1 MAYIFDTNIFIRSK
15 NEMPMDIWPTFW
27 ERFREMVNS
36 DEIFTSITVK
46 DEIDKGKDELTEWLK
61 QNAPKSFYL
70 SLDADVMAQYTI
82 TQNWA
87 KSNSV
92 YTQTALNTF
101 ANVADAYLVAT
112 AAAKQMT
119 LVTYEGSSPNSKKR
133 VMIPDACN
141 ALGVRYC
148 DLNTV
153 LKEMGIRMKRILHT
167 KKHIDHQ
174 KN

>member
-27 ERFREMVNS
+27 ERFRDMVNS

-70 SLDADVMAQYTI
+70 SLDTDVMAQYTI

-153 LKEMGIRMKRILHT
+153 LKEMGIKI
-167 KKHIDHQ
+167 
-174 KN
+174 

>member
-27 ERFREMVNS
+27 AR
-36 DEIFTSITVK
+36 
-46 DEIDKGKDELTEWLK
+46 
-61 QNAPKSFYL
+61 
-70 SLDADVMAQYTI
+70 
-82 TQNWA
+82 
-87 KSNSV
+87 SNPL
-92 YTQTALNTF
+92 YNQQALNTF

-119 LVTYEGSSPNSKKR
+119 LVTYEVSSPFSKKR

-153 LKEMGIRMKRILHT
+153 LKEMGIKI
-167 KKHIDHQ
+167 
-174 KN
+174 

>member
-36 DEIFTSITVK
+36 GEIFTSVTVK
-46 DEIDKGKDELTEWLK
+46 DEIGRGKDELTEWLK

-70 SLDADVMAQYTI
+70 SLDADVLAQYTI

-92 YTQTALNTF
+92 YTQAALNTF

-112 AAAKQMT
+112 AAARQMT

-133 VMIPDACN
+133 VMIPDVCN

-153 LKEMGIRMKRILHT
+153 LREMGIKI
-167 KKHIDHQ
+167 
-174 KN
+174 

>member
-1 MAYIFDTNIFIRSK
+1 MVYIFDTNIFIRSK

-36 DEIFTSITVK
+36 DKIFTSITVK

-153 LKEMGIRMKRILHT
+153 LKEMGIKI
-167 KKHIDHQ
+167 
-174 KN
+174 

>member
-15 NEMPMDIWPTFW
+15 NEMPMDIWLTFW
-27 ERFREMVNS
+27 ERFRDMVNS
-36 DEIFTSITVK
+36 GEIFTSVTVK
-46 DEIDKGKDELTEWLK
+46 EEIDKGKDELTEWLR

-87 KSNSV
+87 KSNSL

-112 AAAKQMT
+112 AAAKNMT
-119 LVTYEGSSPNSKKR
+119 LVTYEGSNPNSKKR
-133 VMIPDACN
+133 VMIPDVCN

-153 LKEMGIRMKRILHT
+153 LREMGITI
-167 KKHIDHQ
+167 
-174 KN
+174 

>member
-1 MAYIFDTNIFIRSK
+1 MAYLFDTNIFIRSK

-36 DEIFTSITVK
+36 GDIFTSITVK

-119 LVTYEGSSPNSKKR
+119 LVTYEGPNPNSKKR

-153 LKEMGIRMKRILHT
+153 LKEMGII
-167 KKHIDHQ
+167 I
-174 KN
+174 

>member
-36 DEIFTSITVK
+36 GEIYTSITVK

-61 QNAPKSFYL
+61 QNASKSFYL
-70 SLDADVMAQYTI
+70 NLDADVMAQYTL

-87 KSNSV
+87 RSNSI
-92 YTQTALNTF
+92 YTQAALNTF

-112 AAAKQMT
+112 AAAKQLT
-119 LVTYEGSSPNSKKR
+119 LVTYEGSNPNSKKR
-133 VMIPDACN
+133 VMIPDVCI

-153 LKEMGIRMKRILHT
+153 LREMKI
-167 KKHIDHQ
+167 HI
-174 KN
+174 

>member
-70 SLDADVMAQYTI
+70 SLDADVMAQYTN

-153 LKEMGIRMKRILHT
+153 LKEMGIKI
-167 KKHIDHQ
+167 
-174 KN
+174 

>member
-36 DEIFTSITVK
+36 GEIFTSVTVK
-46 DEIDKGKDELTEWLK
+46 DEINKGKDELTEWLK

-70 SLDADVMAQYTI
+70 SLDADVLVQYTNV
-82 TQNWA
+82 QNWA
-87 KSNSV
+87 KSNPI
-92 YTQTALNTF
+92 YTQAALNTF

-112 AAAKQMT
+112 ASAKQMA

-153 LKEMGIRMKRILHT
+153 LKEMGIKI
-167 KKHIDHQ
+167 
-174 KN
+174 

>member
-1 MAYIFDTNIFIRSK
+1 MSYIFDTNIFIRSK

-153 LKEMGIRMKRILHT
+153 LKEMGIKI
-167 KKHIDHQ
+167 
-174 KN
+174 

>member
-133 VMIPDACN
+133 VMIPDVCN

-153 LKEMGIRMKRILHT
+153 LKEMGIKI
-167 KKHIDHQ
+167 
-174 KN
+174 

>member
-1 MAYIFDTNIFIRSK
+1 
-15 NEMPMDIWPTFW
+15 
-27 ERFREMVNS
+27 
-36 DEIFTSITVK
+36 
-46 DEIDKGKDELTEWLK
+46 
-61 QNAPKSFYL
+61 
-70 SLDADVMAQYTI
+70 MAQYTI

-133 VMIPDACN
+133 IMIPDACN

-153 LKEMGIRMKRILHT
+153 LKEMGIKI
-167 KKHIDHQ
+167 
-174 KN
+174 

>member
-61 QNAPKSFYL
+61 QNAHKSFYL

-153 LKEMGIRMKRILHT
+153 LKEMGIKI
-167 KKHIDHQ
+167 
-174 KN
+174 

>member
-36 DEIFTSITVK
+36 GEIFTSVTVK

-70 SLDADVMAQYTI
+70 SLDADVMTQYAI

-87 KSNSV
+87 KSNSI
-92 YTQTALNTF
+92 YTQVALNTF

-112 AAAKQMT
+112 AAAKLMT
-119 LVTYEGSSPNSKKR
+119 LVTYEGSNPNSKKR

-153 LKEMGIRMKRILHT
+153 LKEMKIKI
-167 KKHIDHQ
+167 
-174 KN
+174 

>member
-27 ERFREMVNS
+27 ERFRDMVNS
-36 DEIFTSITVK
+36 GEIFTSITVK

-153 LKEMGIRMKRILHT
+153 LKEMGIKI
-167 KKHIDHQ
+167 
-174 KN
+174 

>member
-1 MAYIFDTNIFIRSK
+1 MAYLFDTNIFIRSK

-36 DEIFTSITVK
+36 GEIFTSVTVK

-70 SLDADVMAQYTI
+70 SLDTDVMLQYSI
-82 TQNWA
+82 VQNWA
-87 KSNSV
+87 KSNPV
-92 YTQTALNTF
+92 YTQAALNTF

-112 AAAKQMT
+112 ASAKQMA
-119 LVTYEGSSPNSKKR
+119 LVTYEGSNPNSKKR

-141 ALGVRYC
+141 ALSVRYC

-153 LKEMGIRMKRILHT
+153 LKEMGII
-167 KKHIDHQ
+167 I
-174 KN
+174 

>member
-36 DEIFTSITVK
+36 GEIFTSVTVK
-46 DEIDKGKDELTEWLK
+46 VEIDKGKDELTEWLK

-87 KSNSV
+87 KSNPV

-119 LVTYEGSSPNSKKR
+119 LVTYEGSSPNSKRR

-153 LKEMGIRMKRILHT
+153 LKEMGINI
-167 KKHIDHQ
+167 
-174 KN
+174 

>member
-70 SLDADVMAQYTI
+70 SLDADVMVQYTSV
-82 TQNWA
+82 QNWA

-92 YTQTALNTF
+92 YTQAALNTF

-153 LKEMGIRMKRILHT
+153 LKEMGIKI
-167 KKHIDHQ
+167 
-174 KN
+174 

>member
-141 ALGVRYC
+141 ALGVRCC

-153 LKEMGIRMKRILHT
+153 LKEMGIKI
-167 KKHIDHQ
+167 
-174 KN
+174 

>member
-1 MAYIFDTNIFIRSK
+1 MAYLFDTNIFIRSK

-87 KSNSV
+87 KSNSI

-153 LKEMGIRMKRILHT
+153 LKEMGIKI
-167 KKHIDHQ
+167 
-174 KN
+174 